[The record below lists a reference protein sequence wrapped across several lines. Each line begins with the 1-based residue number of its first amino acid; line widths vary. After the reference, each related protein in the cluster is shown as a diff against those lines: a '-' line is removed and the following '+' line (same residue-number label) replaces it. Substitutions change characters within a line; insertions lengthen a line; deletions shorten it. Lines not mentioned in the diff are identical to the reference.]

1 MASARPGRRRWR
13 PVLRPW
19 SPAEPPAAR
28 STCRSR
34 SWGRVGVRR
43 SSASWS
49 ATAGSVSD
57 MAERVMREV
66 TLALPMVPEME
77 IEASKTATA
86 IAESIRMSPDR
97 IDEVRMAVVEACIN
111 ALEHSHASDR
121 EVYVTFQVL
130 GEGGDPDKLR
140 IMVGDTGIGF
150 APAGLEEPTIED
162 KLQAVRKRGW
172 GLKIIRG
179 LMDEVEIL
187 SGADG
192 TTVVM
197 SKMR

>member
-1 MASARPGRRRWR
+1 
-13 PVLRPW
+13 
-19 SPAEPPAAR
+19 
-28 STCRSR
+28 
-34 SWGRVGVRR
+34 
-43 SSASWS
+43 
-49 ATAGSVSD
+49 
-57 MAERVMREV
+57 MAEGVLREV

-111 ALEHSHASDR
+111 ALEHSRASDR
-121 EVYVTFQVL
+121 EVFVTFQVV
-130 GEGGDPDKLR
+130 GETDPEKLR
-140 IMVGDTGIGF
+140 ILVHDNGIGF
-150 APAGLEEPTIED
+150 APETLEEPTMES
-162 KLQAVRKRGW
+162 KLKAMRKRGW

-179 LMDEVEIL
+179 LMDEVEIR
-187 SGADG
+187 SGDEG

>member
-1 MASARPGRRRWR
+1 
-13 PVLRPW
+13 
-19 SPAEPPAAR
+19 
-28 STCRSR
+28 
-34 SWGRVGVRR
+34 
-43 SSASWS
+43 
-49 ATAGSVSD
+49 
-57 MAERVMREV
+57 MAEGVLREV

-121 EVYVTFQVL
+121 EVFVTFQVL

-140 IMVGDTGIGF
+140 ILVRDSGIGF
-150 APAGLEEPTIED
+150 SPDVLEEPTIAD
-162 KLQAVRKRGW
+162 KLKSVRKRGW

-179 LMDEVEIL
+179 LMDEVEIQ

>member
-1 MASARPGRRRWR
+1 
-13 PVLRPW
+13 
-19 SPAEPPAAR
+19 
-28 STCRSR
+28 
-34 SWGRVGVRR
+34 
-43 SSASWS
+43 
-49 ATAGSVSD
+49 
-57 MAERVMREV
+57 MAEGVLREV
-66 TLALPMVPEME
+66 TLALTMAPEME

-111 ALEHSHASDR
+111 ALEHSHASDG

-130 GEGGDPDKLR
+130 GDRDPEKLR
-140 IMVGDTGIGF
+140 IMVHDNGVGF
-150 APAGLEEPTIED
+150 SPDVLEEPTMAD
-162 KLQAVRKRGW
+162 KLKSMRKRGW

-179 LMDEVEIL
+179 LMDEVEIR
-187 SGADG
+187 SGAEG